1 MEDMDMNIG
10 LTKIMNKDE
19 KIIDT
24 PTLKIK
30 DNILSFEN
38 YFILVSNI
46 SQVSIA
52 PVTKRPFPKISILLI
67 VIGLLF
73 FTMDRLP
80 FLIIALAFIGGG
92 LYLIYANT
100 QENSNRGD
108 NLSIQMNSG
117 EYFIFNCKDRD
128 FLVKIMDVLQSC
140 ANKLLTEAKIDLTNS
155 VINYGDNN
163 LISNKV
169 ETHD

>member
-1 MEDMDMNIG
+1 MNIG
-10 LTKIMNKDE
+10 LNKIMNKDE

-24 PTLKIK
+24 PTLRIK
-30 DNILSFEN
+30 DNILSFDD

-52 PVTKRPFPKISILLI
+52 PVTKKAFPKMSILLI
-67 VIGLLF
+67 VVGLLF
-73 FTMDRLP
+73 FTMESLP
-80 FLIIALAFIGGG
+80 FLIIALAFVGGG
-92 LYLIYANT
+92 LYLIYTNT
-100 QENSNRGD
+100 QENNNRGD

-117 EYFIFNCKDRD
+117 EYFIFNCKDRE
-128 FLVKIMDVLQSC
+128 FLKKIMDVLQSC

-169 ETHD
+169 EAHD